1 MKNHIKDSNKKL
13 AIIGGKNSSDSVK
26 EEREMSI
33 STEVYIWL
41 QMVDCV
47 HVFVSCP
54 PSETL
59 QEEIYIINENAEG
72 EAAFH

>member
-13 AIIGGKNSSDSVK
+13 AIIGGKTVVMVSRQPK
-26 EEREMSI
+26 EMSI
-33 STEVYIWL
+33 STGVCIWL

-54 PSETL
+54 PPETL
-59 QEEIYIINENAEG
+59 QEEIDIISENAEG